1 MRVFAVSGFSF
12 SGKTFLLEQII
23 QSLSSEGF
31 TVATI
36 KGSAE
41 DIIAPKGT
49 DTWRHGM
56 AGASPTVITGPNS
69 STVRFNRRVSI
80 TEVAKVLNVDYL
92 LLEGFKKL
100 EVPKFWC
107 IGESSEPFESLP
119 KTVKAIVI
127 WEGSTLDQPVEGIP
141 TISNAEIG
149 TLVGIVKN
157 ESVGI
162 ESIPE

>member
-23 QSLSSEGF
+23 QSLTSEGL

-36 KGSAE
+36 KSSAE
-41 DIIAPKGT
+41 NIIAPEGT

-56 AGASPTVITGPNS
+56 AGASPTVLTGPKT
-69 STVRFNRRVSI
+69 STVRFNRRVGIS
-80 TEVAKVLNVDYL
+80 EVAKLLNVDYL

-107 IGESSEPFESLP
+107 IGEESEPIESLP
-119 KTVKAIVI
+119 KCVKAIVI
-127 WEGSTLDQPVEGIP
+127 WEGTTFEPPIEGIP
-141 TISNAEIG
+141 TISNAKID
-149 TLVGIVKN
+149 TLVDIVKT
-157 ESVGI
+157 EAVDIKTVS
-162 ESIPE
+162 E